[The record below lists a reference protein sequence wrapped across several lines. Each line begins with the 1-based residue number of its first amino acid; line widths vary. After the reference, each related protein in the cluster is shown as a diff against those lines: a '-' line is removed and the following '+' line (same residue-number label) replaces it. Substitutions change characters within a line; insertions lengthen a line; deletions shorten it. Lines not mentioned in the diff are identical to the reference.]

1 MLSFYQSVLAFT
13 TFVLVLT
20 AIYVGRHYPKPS
32 TLPMVLALMA
42 VVLWDLGYL
51 FSLGAEGFSAKIF
64 WTKFQYLS
72 AAFVPPL
79 WFLVVWRYTQ
89 HRLKNHRSLL
99 LIFALPLL
107 TITFAWT
114 NQFHGLLWQEAAIHS
129 HLGFSVLE
137 TGRGPWWFV
146 DTLYSYSL
154 ILGGVY
160 LLLRDTIGL
169 PSIYKKQTLV
179 LLTGVS
185 VPVAGNLSYLMG
197 LTHHLDLAPLTFSI
211 TGLIFAWGVS
221 HYRLFGVIPVA
232 RSKLLDEMN
241 LGTLV
246 MDKEGL
252 LLSVNPAGCSVLG
265 CGQAD
270 IGEPIDELLVDH
282 PKLLDYLSRR
292 EETQEEI
299 AISTGSETSYFD
311 FKLTPLESEKG
322 HTSGWLAQFYDI
334 TPRVEAEQ
342 RLREVTIETMEAL
355 ARTVEAKDAYTR
367 KHLNRVEDYSLQLA
381 ERLGVPEERR
391 EQLRFAAV
399 LHDIGKVRVP
409 DRILNKQDG
418 LTDREYEQMKT
429 HAEAGENIVGQV
441 GHLQRAATI
450 IGQHHEKFD
459 GSGYPRGLSG
469 DEITLEARILSVVD
483 AYDAMRSDRPYRDA
497 LPKEE
502 AIRELKENKGT
513 QFDPEVVDTLLEM
526 IEEGEVELE

>member
-13 TFVLVLT
+13 IFVLVLT
-20 AIYVGRHYPKPS
+20 AIYVGRHYPKPG
-32 TLPMVLALMA
+32 TLPMVLALIA
-42 VVLWDLGYL
+42 VVFWDLGYL
-51 FSLGAEGFSAKIF
+51 FSLGAEGLSTKIL
-64 WTKFQYLS
+64 WTKFQYLGFE
-72 AAFVPPL
+72 FVPPL
-79 WFLVVWRYTQ
+79 WFLIIWRYTQ
-89 HRLKNHRSLL
+89 HEIRNRRSLI
-99 LIFALPLL
+99 LIFFLPLL
-107 TITFAWT
+107 TILFAWT
-114 NQFHGLLWQEAAIHS
+114 NQFHGLLWQEMAIHG

-169 PSIYKKQTLV
+169 PSIYKKQALV
-179 LLTGVS
+179 LLAGVS
-185 VPVAGNLSYLMG
+185 VPVAGNLSYLTG
-197 LTHHLDLAPLTFSI
+197 LTHHIDPAPLSFSF
-211 TGLIFAWGVS
+211 TGLVFAWGIS
-221 HYRLFGVIPVA
+221 HYKLFGVVPVA

-252 LLSVNPAGCSVLG
+252 LLSVNPAGCSILG

-292 EETQEEI
+292 EKTQEEV
-299 AISTGSETSYFD
+299 AISTGGETNYFD
-311 FKLTPLESEKG
+311 FKLIPLESERG
-322 HTSGWLAQFYDI
+322 YTSGWLAQFYEI
-334 TPRVEAEQ
+334 TSRVKAEE

-355 ARTVEAKDAYTR
+355 AKTVEAKDAYTR
-367 KHLNRVEDYSLQLA
+367 KHLDGVEKHALAVA
-381 ERLGVPEERR
+381 ERLDISEKRR

-409 DRILNKQDG
+409 DRVLNKQDG
-418 LTDREYEQMKT
+418 LTDQEYDRMKT

-450 IGQHHEKFD
+450 IGQHHEEYD
-459 GSGYPRGLSG
+459 GSGYPKGLKG
-469 DEITLEARILSVVD
+469 DEIALEARILSVVD
-483 AYDAMRSDRPYRDA
+483 AYDAMRSDRPYREA

-502 AIRELKENKGT
+502 AIRELKENKGS
-513 QFDPEVVDTLLEM
+513 QFDPEVVDILLEM
-526 IEEGEVELE
+526 IEEGEMDFS